1 MNLVLISIWKIFNKD
16 KRRKEV
22 AIGKVVAQLCL
33 TLIVKEFKIIVEQDR
48 VVTSQNISEKINII
62 FSVVDGQ
69 PKRVLSLKTM

>member
-1 MNLVLISIWKIFNKD
+1 MNLVLISIWNFFNKD

-22 AIGKVVAQLCL
+22 AIGKVVAHLCL

-48 VVTSQNISEKINII
+48 VVTTQNISEKINII